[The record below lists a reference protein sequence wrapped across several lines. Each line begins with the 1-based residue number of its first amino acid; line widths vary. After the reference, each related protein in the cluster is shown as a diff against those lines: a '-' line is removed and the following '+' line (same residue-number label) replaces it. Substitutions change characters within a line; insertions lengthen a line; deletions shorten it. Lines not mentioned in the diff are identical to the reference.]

1 MMHIARAAAMHHYQR
16 GRLDRML
23 VMQIASSANEG
34 AGGRCY
40 VRKAEC
46 SVEAKLISQMKP
58 QFAIVQQRNGC
69 AL

>member
-1 MMHIARAAAMHHYQR
+1 
-16 GRLDRML
+16 ML